1 MAIQISYP
9 TATNVTLS
17 DRLLGTQYDPETGS
31 AITKNF
37 SIGSIVNLANPTQ
50 LPYKS
55 YTATFT
61 QSGITA
67 PVATILENNL
77 GGDLT
82 WTYDGVGIYR
92 ISSSGLFTEGKTTVT
107 CSNLF
112 GDWTIQPYPLF
123 EESTFPNFI
132 KIINVNSDGGEQV
145 NVIEIACIEIRV
157 YN

>member
-9 TATNVTLS
+9 TATSVTLS

-37 SIGSIVNLANPTQ
+37 SVSSIINLANPTQ

-61 QSGITA
+61 QSNENA
-67 PVATILENNL
+67 PIVNVLENNL
-77 GGDLT
+77 GGNLT
-82 WTYDGVGIYR
+82 WSWIGEGNFLIT
-92 ISSSGLFTEGKTTVT
+92 SNGLFITGKTTVT
-107 CSNLF
+107 CSSLF
-112 GDWTIQPYPLF
+112 GTWAVQPYPNY
-123 EESTFPNFI
+123 EESTFPNSI
-132 KIINVNSDGGEQV
+132 SILNIDSDGPSQLNGVEL
-145 NVIEIACIEIRV
+145 AYIEIRV

>member
-9 TATNVTLS
+9 TATSVTLS

-37 SIGSIVNLANPTQ
+37 SVGSVVNLITPYQ
-50 LPYKS
+50 LPYKI
-55 YTATFT
+55 YTATFS
-61 QSGITA
+61 QNGESD
-67 PVATILENNL
+67 PVPIVLENTL

-82 WTYDGVGIYR
+82 WTWVTTGYFSVT
-92 ISSSGLFTEGKTTVT
+92 SNGLFIAGKTTMT

-112 GDWTIQPYPLF
+112 GNFAVQPYPNY
-123 EESTFPNFI
+123 EESTFPDV
-132 KIINVNSDGGEQV
+132 INILNIDSSTLTQV
-145 NVIEIACIEIRV
+145 NGIDIAYIEIRV